1 MTKDLDC
8 MTSEELKA
16 ECLAL
21 IMQLT
26 EDQCA
31 QILDELKQKG
41 LIKRAARHTAV
52 AVS

>member
-8 MTSEELKA
+8 MTSEELKD

-26 EDQCA
+26 EDECA
-31 QILDELKQKG
+31 RLLDELKQQG

-52 AVS
+52 VVS